1 MILRANPEFASELV
15 CIIPYAYWL
24 HKEGKLEKVITSTG
38 MKSFYYFCDDVEEQY
53 KFRTLDNLNS
63 GLEEVPNN
71 WVHHNAEAVTGK
83 DYSEL
88 TEEEQNNMNGVLDYR
103 EWTPPP
109 YLEYYKTDEFNFD
122 KPVVV
127 VNNNYNIEYGKPI
140 SKSLRFFD
148 IKTLYDMFNY
158 LTNSGYTVIYKRPN
172 NTEFAPDHNEIETL
186 NRNVSLTATVEM
198 NNGLQG
204 VITDY
209 ELCEYYND
217 VIDINK
223 MKEEYPQYTY
233 NEFQLKLFSSAEGFV
248 TTNGGGGILCSYFKK
263 PVVMYV
269 PHGKELRKNY
279 ITNEDSYL
287 NKLSES
293 NIHSVLDPGDVNDYS
308 KVIKKVKEVFRGD
321 NK

>member
-15 CIIPYAYWL
+15 CIIPYAHWL
-24 HKEGKLEKVITSTG
+24 HKEGELEKVITSTG
-38 MKSFYYFCDDVEEQY
+38 MESFYYFCDDVEEQY

-63 GLEEVPNN
+63 GLNEVPNN

-88 TEEEQNNMNGVLDYR
+88 SEEEQNNMNGVLDYR
-103 EWTPPP
+103 KWSPPP
-109 YLEYYKTDEFNFD
+109 YKDYYQTDEFNHL
-122 KPVVV
+122 KPYIV

-140 SKSLRFFD
+140 SESLRFFD
-148 IKTLYDMFNY
+148 IKTLYDIFNY
-158 LTNSGYTVIYKRPN
+158 LTNSGYIVIYKRPN

-186 NRNVSLTATVEM
+186 NRNISLTAKVE
-198 NNGLQG
+198 GQG
-204 VITDY
+204 IITDY

-217 VIDINK
+217 VINMNK
-223 MKEEYPQYTY
+223 MKEEYSQYTY
-233 NEFQLKLFSSAEGFV
+233 NDFQLKLFSSADGFV

-279 ITNEDSYL
+279 ITNRNSYL
-287 NKLSES
+287 NKLSDD

-308 KVIKKVKEVFRGD
+308 KVIKKVKEVFGGY

>member
-1 MILRANPEFASELV
+1 MILRTNPEFASELV

-38 MKSFYYFCDDVEEQY
+38 MKSFYYFCNDVEEQY

-63 GLEEVPNN
+63 GLNEVPNN

-103 EWTPPP
+103 KWSPPP
-109 YLEYYKTDEFNFD
+109 YKDYYQTDEFNHL
-122 KPVVV
+122 KPYIV

-140 SKSLRFFD
+140 SESLRFFD
-148 IKTLYDMFNY
+148 IKTLYDIFNY
-158 LTNSGYTVIYKRPN
+158 LTNSGYIVIYKRPN
-172 NTEFAPDHNEIETL
+172 NTEFAPDNNEIETL
-186 NRNVSLTATVEM
+186 NRNITLTAKVE
-198 NNGLQG
+198 GQG
-204 VITDY
+204 IITDY

-217 VIDINK
+217 VINMNK
-223 MKEEYPQYTY
+223 MKEEYSQCTY
-233 NEFQLKLFSSAEGFV
+233 NDFQLKLFSSADGFV

-279 ITNEDSYL
+279 ITNRNSYL
-287 NKLSES
+287 NKLSGD
-293 NIHSVLDPGDVNDYS
+293 NIYSVLDPGEINDYS

>member
-15 CIIPYAYWL
+15 CIIPYAHWL
-24 HKEGKLEKVITSTG
+24 HKEGELEKVITSTG

-63 GLEEVPNN
+63 GLEKVPNN

-103 EWTPPP
+103 KWSPPP
-109 YLEYYKTDEFNFD
+109 YKEYYQTDEFNHL
-122 KPVVV
+122 KPYIV

-140 SKSLRFFD
+140 SESLRFFN
-148 IKTLYDMFNY
+148 IKTLYDIFNY
-158 LTNSGYTVIYKRPN
+158 LTNSGYIVIYKRPN
-172 NTEFAPDHNEIETL
+172 NTEFAPDNNEIETL
-186 NRNVSLTATVEM
+186 NRNISLTAKVE
-198 NNGLQG
+198 GQG
-204 VITDY
+204 IITDY
-209 ELCEYYND
+209 ELCEYYNG
-217 VIDINK
+217 VINMNK
-223 MKEEYPQYTY
+223 MKEEYSQCTY
-233 NEFQLKLFSSAEGFV
+233 NDFQLKLFSSADGFV

-279 ITNEDSYL
+279 ITNRNSYL
-287 NKLSES
+287 NKLSGD
-293 NIHSVLDPGDVNDYS
+293 NIHSVLDPGEINDYS

>member
-15 CIIPYAYWL
+15 CIIPYAHWL
-24 HKEGKLEKVITSTG
+24 HKEGELEKVITSTG

-63 GLEEVPNN
+63 GLNEVPNN

-103 EWTPPP
+103 KWSPPP
-109 YLEYYKTDEFNFD
+109 YKDYYQTDEFNHL
-122 KPVVV
+122 KPYIV

-140 SKSLRFFD
+140 SESLRFFD
-148 IKTLYDMFNY
+148 IKTLYDIFNY
-158 LTNSGYTVIYKRPN
+158 LTNSGYIVIYKRPN
-172 NTEFAPDHNEIETL
+172 NTEFALDNNEIETL
-186 NRNVSLTATVEM
+186 NRNISLTAKVE
-198 NNGLQG
+198 GQG

-217 VIDINK
+217 VINMNK
-223 MKEEYPQYTY
+223 MKEEYSQYTY
-233 NEFQLKLFSSAEGFV
+233 NDFQLKLFSSADGFV

-279 ITNEDSYL
+279 ITNRNSYL
-287 NKLSES
+287 NKLSGD

-321 NK
+321 NKWKR

>member
-1 MILRANPEFASELV
+1 MILRTNPEFASELV

-63 GLEEVPNN
+63 GLNEVPNN

-103 EWTPPP
+103 KWSPPP
-109 YLEYYKTDEFNFD
+109 YKDYYQTDEFNHL
-122 KPVVV
+122 KPYIV

-140 SKSLRFFD
+140 SESLRFFD
-148 IKTLYDMFNY
+148 IKTLYDIFNY
-158 LTNSGYTVIYKRPN
+158 LTNSGYIVIYKRPN
-172 NTEFAPDHNEIETL
+172 NTEFAPDNNEIETL
-186 NRNVSLTATVEM
+186 NRNITLTAKVE
-198 NNGLQG
+198 GQG
-204 VITDY
+204 IITDY

-217 VIDINK
+217 VINMNK
-223 MKEEYPQYTY
+223 MKEEYSQCTY
-233 NEFQLKLFSSAEGFV
+233 NDFQLKLFSSADGFV

-279 ITNEDSYL
+279 ITNRNSYL
-287 NKLSES
+287 NKLSGD
-293 NIHSVLDPGDVNDYS
+293 NIYSVLDPGEINDYS

>member
-1 MILRANPEFASELV
+1 MILRTNPEFASELV

-38 MKSFYYFCDDVEEQY
+38 MKSFYYFCNDVEEQY

-103 EWTPPP
+103 KWSPPP
-109 YLEYYKTDEFNFD
+109 YKDYYQTDEFNHL
-122 KPVVV
+122 KPYIV

-140 SKSLRFFD
+140 SESLRFFD
-148 IKTLYDMFNY
+148 IKTLYDIFNY
-158 LTNSGYTVIYKRPN
+158 LTNSGYIVIYKRPN
-172 NTEFAPDHNEIETL
+172 NTEFAPDNNEIETL
-186 NRNVSLTATVEM
+186 NRNITLTAKVE
-198 NNGLQG
+198 GQG
-204 VITDY
+204 IITDY

-217 VIDINK
+217 VINMNK
-223 MKEEYPQYTY
+223 MKEEYSQCTY
-233 NEFQLKLFSSAEGFV
+233 NDFQLKLFSSADGFV
-248 TTNGGGGILCSYFKK
+248 TTNGGGGILCSCFKK

-279 ITNEDSYL
+279 ITNRNSYL
-287 NKLSES
+287 NKLSGD
-293 NIHSVLDPGDVNDYS
+293 NIYSVLDPGEINDYS

>member
-15 CIIPYAYWL
+15 CIIPYAHWL
-24 HKEGKLEKVITSTG
+24 HKEGELEKVITSTG

-103 EWTPPP
+103 KWSPPP
-109 YLEYYKTDEFNFD
+109 YKDYYQTDEFNHL
-122 KPVVV
+122 KPYIV

-140 SKSLRFFD
+140 SESLRFFD
-148 IKTLYDMFNY
+148 IKTLYDIFNY
-158 LTNSGYTVIYKRPN
+158 LTNSGYIVIYKRPN
-172 NTEFAPDHNEIETL
+172 NTEFAPDNNEIETL
-186 NRNVSLTATVEM
+186 NRNISLTAKVE
-198 NNGLQG
+198 GQG
-204 VITDY
+204 IITDY

-217 VIDINK
+217 VINMNK
-223 MKEEYPQYTY
+223 MKEEYSQCTY
-233 NEFQLKLFSSAEGFV
+233 NDFQLKLFSSADGFV

-279 ITNEDSYL
+279 ITNKNSYL
-287 NKLSES
+287 NKLSGG
-293 NIHSVLDPGDVNDYS
+293 NIHAVLDPGEVNDYY
-308 KVIKKVKEVFRGD
+308 KVIKKVREVFRGD
-321 NK
+321 DK

>member
-15 CIIPYAYWL
+15 CIIPYAHWL
-24 HKEGKLEKVITSTG
+24 HKEGELEKVITSTG
-38 MKSFYYFCDDVEEQY
+38 MKSFYYFCNDVEEQY

-63 GLEEVPNN
+63 GLNEVPNN

-103 EWTPPP
+103 KWSPPP
-109 YLEYYKTDEFNFD
+109 YKDYYQIDEFNHL
-122 KPVVV
+122 KPYIV

-140 SKSLRFFD
+140 SESLRFFD
-148 IKTLYDMFNY
+148 IKTLYDIFNY
-158 LTNSGYTVIYKRPN
+158 LTNSGYIVVYKRPN
-172 NTEFAPDHNEIETL
+172 NTEFAPDNNEIETL
-186 NRNVSLTATVEM
+186 NRNITLTAKVE
-198 NNGLQG
+198 GQG
-204 VITDY
+204 IITDY

-217 VIDINK
+217 VINMNK
-223 MKEEYPQYTY
+223 MKEEYSQCTY
-233 NEFQLKLFSSAEGFV
+233 NDFQLKLFSSADGFV

-279 ITNEDSYL
+279 ITNRNSYL
-287 NKLSES
+287 NKLSGD
-293 NIHSVLDPGDVNDYS
+293 NIYSVLDPGEINDYS
-308 KVIKKVKEVFRGD
+308 KVIEKVKEVFRGD

>member
-1 MILRANPEFASELV
+1 MILRTNPEFASELV
-15 CIIPYAYWL
+15 CIIPYAHWL
-24 HKEGKLEKVITSTG
+24 YKEGELEKVITSTG
-38 MKSFYYFCDDVEEQY
+38 MESFYYFCDDVEEQY

-103 EWTPPP
+103 KWSPPP
-109 YLEYYKTDEFNFD
+109 YKDYYQTDEFNHL
-122 KPVVV
+122 KPYIV

-140 SKSLRFFD
+140 SESLRFFD
-148 IKTLYDMFNY
+148 IKTLYDIFNY
-158 LTNSGYTVIYKRPN
+158 LTNSGYIVIYKRPN

-186 NRNVSLTATVEM
+186 NKNISLTAEVE
-198 NNGLQG
+198 GQG

-217 VIDINK
+217 VINMNK
-223 MKEEYPQYTY
+223 MKEDYPQYTY
-233 NEFQLKLFSSAEGFV
+233 NNFQLKLFSSVDGFV

-279 ITNEDSYL
+279 ITNRNSYL
-287 NKLSES
+287 NKLSGD

>member
-1 MILRANPEFASELV
+1 MILRTNPEFASELV

-103 EWTPPP
+103 KWSPPP
-109 YLEYYKTDEFNFD
+109 YKDYYQTDEFNHL
-122 KPVVV
+122 KPYIV

-140 SKSLRFFD
+140 SESLRFFD
-148 IKTLYDMFNY
+148 IKTLYDIFNY
-158 LTNSGYTVIYKRPN
+158 LTNSGYIVIYKRPN
-172 NTEFAPDHNEIETL
+172 NTEFAPDNNEIETL
-186 NRNVSLTATVEM
+186 NRNITLTAKVE
-198 NNGLQG
+198 GQG
-204 VITDY
+204 IITDY

-217 VIDINK
+217 VINMNK
-223 MKEEYPQYTY
+223 MKEEYSQCTY
-233 NEFQLKLFSSAEGFV
+233 NDFQLKLFSSADGFV

-279 ITNEDSYL
+279 ITNRNSYL
-287 NKLSES
+287 NKLSGD
-293 NIHSVLDPGDVNDYS
+293 NIYSVLDPGEINDYS

>member
-15 CIIPYAYWL
+15 CIIPYAHWL
-24 HKEGKLEKVITSTG
+24 YKEGELEKVITSTG
-38 MKSFYYFCDDVEEQY
+38 MESFYYFCDDVEEQY

-63 GLEEVPNN
+63 GLNEVPNN
-71 WVHHNAEAVTGK
+71 WVHHNAEAITGK

-103 EWTPPP
+103 KWSPPP
-109 YLEYYKTDEFNFD
+109 YKDYYQTDEFNHL
-122 KPVVV
+122 KPYIV

-140 SKSLRFFD
+140 SESLRFFD
-148 IKTLYDMFNY
+148 IKTLYDIFNY
-158 LTNSGYTVIYKRPN
+158 LTNSGYIVIYKRPN
-172 NTEFAPDHNEIETL
+172 NTEFAPDNNEIETL
-186 NRNVSLTATVEM
+186 NRNITLTAKVE
-198 NNGLQG
+198 GQG
-204 VITDY
+204 IITDY

-217 VIDINK
+217 VINMNK
-223 MKEEYPQYTY
+223 MKEEYSQCTY
-233 NEFQLKLFSSAEGFV
+233 NDFQLKLFSSADGFV

-279 ITNEDSYL
+279 ITNRNSYL
-287 NKLSES
+287 NKLSGD
-293 NIHSVLDPGDVNDYS
+293 NIYSVLDPGEINDYS
-308 KVIKKVKEVFRGD
+308 KVIEKVKEVFRGD

>member
-15 CIIPYAYWL
+15 CIIPYAHWL
-24 HKEGKLEKVITSTG
+24 HKEGELEKVITSTG
-38 MKSFYYFCDDVEEQY
+38 MESFYYFCDDVEEQY

-63 GLEEVPNN
+63 GLNEVPNN

-103 EWTPPP
+103 KWSPPP
-109 YLEYYKTDEFNFD
+109 YKDYYQTDEFNHL
-122 KPVVV
+122 KPYIV

-140 SKSLRFFD
+140 SESLRFFD
-148 IKTLYDMFNY
+148 IKTLYDIFNY
-158 LTNSGYTVIYKRPN
+158 LTNSGYIVIYKRPN

-186 NRNVSLTATVEM
+186 NRNISLTAKVE
-198 NNGLQG
+198 GQG

-217 VIDINK
+217 VINMNK
-223 MKEEYPQYTY
+223 MKEEYSQCTY
-233 NEFQLKLFSSAEGFV
+233 NDFQLKLFSSADGFV

-279 ITNEDSYL
+279 ITNRNSYL
-287 NKLSES
+287 NKLSDD

-308 KVIKKVKEVFRGD
+308 KVIKKVKEVFGGY

>member
-24 HKEGKLEKVITSTG
+24 YKEDKLEKVITSTG

-103 EWTPPP
+103 KWSPPP
-109 YLEYYKTDEFNFD
+109 YKDYYQTDEFNHL
-122 KPVVV
+122 KPYIV

-140 SKSLRFFD
+140 SESLRFFD
-148 IKTLYDMFNY
+148 IKTLYDIFNY
-158 LTNSGYTVIYKRPN
+158 LTNSGYIVIYKRPN
-172 NTEFAPDHNEIETL
+172 NTEFAPDNNEIETL
-186 NRNVSLTATVEM
+186 NRNISLTAKVE
-198 NNGLQG
+198 GQG
-204 VITDY
+204 IITDY

-217 VIDINK
+217 VINMNK
-223 MKEEYPQYTY
+223 MKEEYSQCTY
-233 NEFQLKLFSSAEGFV
+233 NDFQLKLFSSADGFV

-279 ITNEDSYL
+279 ITNRNSYL
-287 NKLSES
+287 NKLSGD
-293 NIHSVLDPGDVNDYS
+293 NIHSVLDPGEINDYS

>member
-15 CIIPYAYWL
+15 CIIPYAHWL
-24 HKEGKLEKVITSTG
+24 HKDVKLEKIITSTG
-38 MKSFYYFCDDVEEQY
+38 MESFYYFCDDVEEQY

-63 GLEEVPNN
+63 GLNEVPNN

-103 EWTPPP
+103 KWSPPP
-109 YLEYYKTDEFNFD
+109 YKDYYQTDEFNHL
-122 KPVVV
+122 KPYIV

-140 SKSLRFFD
+140 SESLRFFD
-148 IKTLYDMFNY
+148 IKTLYDIFNY
-158 LTNSGYTVIYKRPN
+158 LTNSGYIVIYKRPN
-172 NTEFAPDHNEIETL
+172 NTEFALDNNEIETL
-186 NRNVSLTATVEM
+186 NRNISLTAKVE
-198 NNGLQG
+198 GQG

-217 VIDINK
+217 VINMNK
-223 MKEEYPQYTY
+223 MKEEYSQYTY
-233 NEFQLKLFSSAEGFV
+233 NDFQLKLFSSADGFV

-279 ITNEDSYL
+279 ITNRNSYL
-287 NKLSES
+287 NKLSGD

>member
-15 CIIPYAYWL
+15 CIIPYAHWL
-24 HKEGKLEKVITSTG
+24 HKEGKLEKIITSTG
-38 MKSFYYFCDDVEEQY
+38 MESFYYFCDDVEEQY

-63 GLEEVPNN
+63 GLNEVPNN

-103 EWTPPP
+103 KWSPPP
-109 YLEYYKTDEFNFD
+109 YKDYYQTDEFNHL
-122 KPVVV
+122 KPYIV

-140 SKSLRFFD
+140 SESLRFFD
-148 IKTLYDMFNY
+148 IKTLYDIFNY
-158 LTNSGYTVIYKRPN
+158 LTNSGYIVIYKRPN
-172 NTEFAPDHNEIETL
+172 NTEFALDNNEIETL
-186 NRNVSLTATVEM
+186 NRNISLTAKVE
-198 NNGLQG
+198 GQG

-217 VIDINK
+217 VINMNK
-223 MKEEYPQYTY
+223 MKEEYSQYTY
-233 NEFQLKLFSSAEGFV
+233 NDFQLKLFSSADGFV

-279 ITNEDSYL
+279 ITNRNSYL
-287 NKLSES
+287 NKLSGD

>member
-103 EWTPPP
+103 KWSPPP
-109 YLEYYKTDEFNFD
+109 YKDYYQTDEFNHL
-122 KPVVV
+122 KPYIV

-140 SKSLRFFD
+140 SESLRFFD
-148 IKTLYDMFNY
+148 IKTLYDIFNY
-158 LTNSGYTVIYKRPN
+158 LTNSGYIVIYKRPN
-172 NTEFAPDHNEIETL
+172 NTEFAPDNNEIETL
-186 NRNVSLTATVEM
+186 NRNISLTAKVE
-198 NNGLQG
+198 GQG
-204 VITDY
+204 IITDY

-217 VIDINK
+217 VINMNK
-223 MKEEYPQYTY
+223 MKEEYSQCTY
-233 NEFQLKLFSSAEGFV
+233 NDFQLKLFSSADGFV

-279 ITNEDSYL
+279 ITNRNSYL
-287 NKLSES
+287 NKLSGD
-293 NIHSVLDPGDVNDYS
+293 NIHSVLDPGDVNDYY

-321 NK
+321 DK

>member
-15 CIIPYAYWL
+15 CIIPYAHWL

-38 MKSFYYFCDDVEEQY
+38 MKSFYYFCDDVEDQY
-53 KFRTLDNLNS
+53 KCRTLDNLNS

-103 EWTPPP
+103 KWSPPP
-109 YLEYYKTDEFNFD
+109 YKDYYQTDEFNHL
-122 KPVVV
+122 KPYIV

-140 SKSLRFFD
+140 SESLRFFD
-148 IKTLYDMFNY
+148 IKTLYDIFNY
-158 LTNSGYTVIYKRPN
+158 LTNSGYIVIYKRPN
-172 NTEFAPDHNEIETL
+172 NTEFAPDNNEIETL
-186 NRNVSLTATVEM
+186 NRNISLTAKVE
-198 NNGLQG
+198 GQG
-204 VITDY
+204 IITDY
-209 ELCEYYND
+209 ELCEHYND
-217 VIDINK
+217 VINMNK
-223 MKEEYPQYTY
+223 MKEEYSQCTY
-233 NEFQLKLFSSAEGFV
+233 NDFQLKLFSSADGFV

-279 ITNEDSYL
+279 ITNRNSYL
-287 NKLSES
+287 NKLSGD
-293 NIHSVLDPGDVNDYS
+293 NIHSVLDPGEINDYS

>member
-15 CIIPYAYWL
+15 CIIPYAHWL
-24 HKEGKLEKVITSTG
+24 HKEGELEKVITSTG

-63 GLEEVPNN
+63 GLNEVPNN
-71 WVHHNAEAVTGK
+71 WVHHNAEAITGK

-103 EWTPPP
+103 KWSPPP
-109 YLEYYKTDEFNFD
+109 YKDYYQTDEFNHL
-122 KPVVV
+122 KPYIV

-140 SKSLRFFD
+140 SESLRFFD
-148 IKTLYDMFNY
+148 IKTLYDIFNY
-158 LTNSGYTVIYKRPN
+158 LTNSGYIVVYKRPN
-172 NTEFAPDHNEIETL
+172 NTEFAPDNNEIETL
-186 NRNVSLTATVEM
+186 NRNITLTAKVE
-198 NNGLQG
+198 GQG
-204 VITDY
+204 IITDY

-217 VIDINK
+217 VINMNK
-223 MKEEYPQYTY
+223 MKEEYSQCTY
-233 NEFQLKLFSSAEGFV
+233 NDFQLKLFSSADGFV

-279 ITNEDSYL
+279 ITNRNSYL
-287 NKLSES
+287 NKLSGD
-293 NIHSVLDPGDVNDYS
+293 NIYSVLDPGEINDYS
-308 KVIKKVKEVFRGD
+308 KVIEKVKEVFRGD

>member
-1 MILRANPEFASELV
+1 MILRTNPEFASELV
-15 CIIPYAYWL
+15 CIIPYAHWL
-24 HKEGKLEKVITSTG
+24 HKEGELEKVITSTG
-38 MKSFYYFCDDVEEQY
+38 MKSFYYFCNDVEEQY

-63 GLEEVPNN
+63 GLNEVPNN

-103 EWTPPP
+103 KWSPPP
-109 YLEYYKTDEFNFD
+109 YKDYYQTDEFNHL
-122 KPVVV
+122 KPYIV

-140 SKSLRFFD
+140 SESLRFFD
-148 IKTLYDMFNY
+148 IKTLYDIFNY
-158 LTNSGYTVIYKRPN
+158 LTNSGYIVVYKRPN
-172 NTEFAPDHNEIETL
+172 NTEFAPDNNEIETL
-186 NRNVSLTATVEM
+186 NRNITLTAKVE
-198 NNGLQG
+198 GQG
-204 VITDY
+204 IITDY

-217 VIDINK
+217 VINMNK
-223 MKEEYPQYTY
+223 MKEEYSQCTY
-233 NEFQLKLFSSAEGFV
+233 NDFQLKLFSSADGFV

-279 ITNEDSYL
+279 ITNRNSYL
-287 NKLSES
+287 NKLSDD

-308 KVIKKVKEVFRGD
+308 KVIKKVKEVFRGY

>member
-15 CIIPYAYWL
+15 CIIPYAHWL
-24 HKEGKLEKVITSTG
+24 HKEGELEKVITSTG

-63 GLEEVPNN
+63 GLNEVPNN

-103 EWTPPP
+103 KWSPPP
-109 YLEYYKTDEFNFD
+109 YKDYYQTDEFNHL
-122 KPVVV
+122 KPYIV

-140 SKSLRFFD
+140 SESLRFFD
-148 IKTLYDMFNY
+148 IKTLYDIFNY
-158 LTNSGYTVIYKRPN
+158 LTNSGYIVIYKRPN
-172 NTEFAPDHNEIETL
+172 NTEFAPDNNEIETL
-186 NRNVSLTATVEM
+186 NRNITLTAKVE
-198 NNGLQG
+198 GQG
-204 VITDY
+204 IITDY

-217 VIDINK
+217 VINMNK
-223 MKEEYPQYTY
+223 MKEEYSQCTY
-233 NEFQLKLFSSAEGFV
+233 NDFQLKLFSSADGFV

-279 ITNEDSYL
+279 ITNRNSYL
-287 NKLSES
+287 NKLSGD
-293 NIHSVLDPGDVNDYS
+293 NIYSVLDPGEINDYS

>member
-15 CIIPYAYWL
+15 CIIPYAHWL
-24 HKEGKLEKVITSTG
+24 YKEGELEKVITSTG
-38 MKSFYYFCDDVEEQY
+38 MESFYYFCDDVEEQY

-63 GLEEVPNN
+63 GLNEVPNN

-103 EWTPPP
+103 KWSPPP
-109 YLEYYKTDEFNFD
+109 YKDYYQTDEFNHL
-122 KPVVV
+122 KPYIV

-140 SKSLRFFD
+140 SESLRFFD
-148 IKTLYDMFNY
+148 IKTLYDIFNY
-158 LTNSGYTVIYKRPN
+158 LTNSGYIVIYKRPN
-172 NTEFAPDHNEIETL
+172 NTEFAPDNNEIETL
-186 NRNVSLTATVEM
+186 NRNITLTAKVE
-198 NNGLQG
+198 GQG
-204 VITDY
+204 IITDY

-217 VIDINK
+217 VINMNK
-223 MKEEYPQYTY
+223 MKEEYSQCTY
-233 NEFQLKLFSSAEGFV
+233 NDFQLKLFSSADGFV

-279 ITNEDSYL
+279 ITNRNSYL
-287 NKLSES
+287 NKLSND